1 MHKLTLL
8 LLTLTVFP
16 FLAACGEGRVVDDSI
31 KATYREKLVTT
42 CAATA
47 SGTVPSAANLDLDKI
62 CGCAA
67 DKVMEG
73 KSARDLVSTVPGS
86 AEDIAK
92 IRQCA
97 TELYPDGIRI
107 PV

>member
-8 LLTLTVFP
+8 LLTLALT
-16 FLAACGEGRVVDDSI
+16 ACGEGSVVDDSI
-31 KATYREKLVTT
+31 KATYSEKLVTT
-42 CAATA
+42 CTATA
-47 SGTVPSAANLDLDKI
+47 QSTVPSAANLDLDKI

-97 TELYPDGIRI
+97 TELYPDGVRI